1 MKLDVEIK
9 SLDFKS
15 VIELPD
21 EAENAV
27 NGFLKELYDK
37 IDPALEEGNT
47 AKGIVSAITE
57 VTGEGDPV
65 EVIKTLKTQ
74 ADESDEFRKGMI
86 EDIIRLGGLCE
97 LVPADKAEEKREF
110 LKDLSHEKLSQVKAE
125 YIKEVDKKFGTTES
139 LPVNT
144 EDMNVGDKDKTEKP
158 MSTVPQRSYE
168 QM

>member
-9 SLDFKS
+9 SLDFTS
-15 VIELPD
+15 IIEIPD
-21 EAENAV
+21 EAEGAV
-27 NGFLKELYDK
+27 NGFLNELYDK
-37 IDPALEEGNT
+37 VNPVLEEGNMAKVTLT
-47 AKGIVSAITE
+47 AIDE
-57 VTGEGDPV
+57 VMGEGDPV

-74 ADESDEFRKGMI
+74 ADESEEFRKGMI

-97 LVPADKAEEKREF
+97 LVPADKADEKREF

-125 YIKEVDKKFGTTES
+125 YIKEVDRKFKTTES
-139 LPVNT
+139 LPTNT
-144 EDMNVGDKDKTEKP
+144 EDMNVDNEDKKKP